1 MQLAV
6 IILMAAGYFAL
17 SIVLSL
23 RIINLVQLEG
33 YKLVNSRKMKA
44 VRLKL
49 WGGAFCITLCNLLF
63 LFIAIAVGNSYIQ
76 LAVQGLYIVILLVSL
91 TDERD
96 KCTHQPL
103 VFTPRAKRLI
113 VTYGIVAAAAVALC
127 VTAGCFIRSGEVW
140 ACFIFIPLA
149 MALLPEYVMLAL
161 IINKPFEKA
170 IAGRYV
176 KKCKDKLQSMHLL
189 RIGITGSFG
198 KTSVKN
204 ILTTILSEKY
214 RVYCTPHNY
223 NTPMGICK
231 AVGEM
236 PDDTE
241 VFVAEMGARHKGDI
255 AELCDIVKP
264 NYGIITGVGS
274 QHLGVFKTQ
283 ENIYET
289 KKELNDYI
297 EARGGKAVVFNAD
310 NAFAEKMYYVSRVS
324 EKTLISSS
332 HCENHGE
339 SGVFIRISDAKYD
352 SEGITFKLYIG
363 SDKIECKTK
372 LIGQHNL
379 TNILMCVAMA
389 YKLNL
394 NIKQIAKGISKLT
407 PTEHRLEVCKLKSGI
422 TVIDDS
428 YNSNYEGAK
437 LAVETLKMFKG
448 RKIVATQGLV
458 ELGREQIKL
467 NFELGESI
475 AETAD
480 IAILIGVNREDI
492 RLGMLAKGFCDKNI
506 YTVEHLDN
514 AKDLFSKMLKS
525 GDVLLIQNDLPDN
538 YQ

>member
-1 MQLAV
+1 
-6 IILMAAGYFAL
+6 MAAGYLAL
-17 SIVLSL
+17 AVVLSL

-33 YKLVNSRKMKA
+33 YKLTNSRKMKA

-103 VFTPRAKRLI
+103 VFTPRAKRL
-113 VTYGIVAAAAVALC
+113 VTSYGVIAALAIALC
-127 VTAGCFIRSGEVW
+127 VTAGCFMRSGDVW
-140 ACFIFIPLA
+140 ACFIFVPLA
-149 MALLPEYVMLAL
+149 MAFLPEYVALAL
-161 IINKPFEKA
+161 VVNKPMEKA
-170 IAGRYV
+170 VAAGYV
-176 KKCKDKLQSMHLL
+176 KKCKKKLQSMRLVK
-189 RIGITGSFG
+189 IGVTGSFG

-204 ILTTILSEKY
+204 ILAALLSEKY
-214 RVYCTPHNY
+214 RVYGTPFNY

-231 AVGEM
+231 AVNEM
-236 PDDTE
+236 PEDTQ
-241 VFVAEMGARHKGDI
+241 VFIAEMGARRKGDI
-255 AELCDIVKP
+255 AELCEIVKP

-274 QHLGVFKTQ
+274 QHMATFKTQ
-283 ENIYET
+283 EAIYDT

-297 EARGGKAVVFNAD
+297 EARGGDAVVFNGE
-310 NAFAEKMYYVSRVS
+310 NAFCEKMYLQSKAS

-332 HCENHGE
+332 RCENHG
-339 SGVFIRISDAKYD
+339 SGGALIRIEDEECD
-352 SEGITFKLYIG
+352 SEGIRFKLIIG
-363 SDKIECKTK
+363 SDKVECKTR
-372 LIGQHNL
+372 LIGRHNL
-379 TNILMCVAMA
+379 NNILMCVALA
-389 YKLNL
+389 YRLNL
-394 NIKQIAKGISKLT
+394 TIKQIARGISKLL
-407 PTEHRLEVCKLKSGI
+407 PVEHRLEVCRLKSGI

-428 YNSNYEGAK
+428 YNSNFEGAK

-480 IAILIGVNREDI
+480 VAILIGVNREDI

-506 YTVEHLDN
+506 YTVEKLDN
-514 AKDLFSKMLKS
+514 AKELFSKMLTA